1 MKFKIYICNS
11 FSLQMLDREVQ
22 AQERSSY
29 MKTIRIP
36 RPCDDPVAWLKDWAE
51 NGKAEIVSAVG
62 HESTAAL
69 FSEALGMSLG
79 TNRVSIKLDDN
90 AIALIGQYV
99 GPRLPEGTTELPEGA
114 RIEWWVV

>member
-1 MKFKIYICNS
+1 
-11 FSLQMLDREVQ
+11 MLDRDVQRLEVGNPFHPV
-22 AQERSSY
+22 RVL
-29 MKTIRIP
+29 
-36 RPCDDPVAWLKDWAE
+36 RPIDDPKAWLDAWI
-51 NGKAEIVSAVG
+51 GKADIVSAIG
-62 HESTAAL
+62 HENTAAL